1 MNEQRVNLLLV
12 DDVDENLFA
21 LEAILEPLGE
31 NLVRASSG
39 EEALRALLH
48 QEFACILLDVQM
60 PGLDGFETAE
70 LIKRRERTKHIPII
84 FLTAISKDEQHVFR
98 GYTAGAV
105 DYMFK
110 PFEPEVLRSKVGVF
124 IELHRKNAEL
134 QRQGAL
140 LRESELAEERRVS
153 EERYRQLADAMP
165 QIVWTSDRSGKANYY
180 NRRWFEYTGM
190 APEEA
195 DEAAWLRVVHPD
207 DLAQAIERRAET
219 LSSGDVFEV
228 EYRFRAADGSYR
240 WHLGRAIPSR
250 DDAGEIE
257 FWIGTATDIHDHKR
271 TEVAQQFLLETGAVL
286 ASSLDSVS
294 SLHAVAQ
301 AAVPTVADWC
311 AVHVIEEGELRQLAL
326 AHVDPQKLLFAE
338 EVARRYPNGPSSHP
352 ARRVIESGTPELR
365 REVADSTLEAV
376 AQDELHLDLL
386 RELGLRS
393 YMCVPLA
400 VRDNVLGAITFV
412 TAESGRVY
420 DEADLGFA
428 EELARRAATAVE
440 NARLYEQAEEQAR
453 AARVLGAV
461 GDAVVLVDN
470 GGVVRLWNRAAE
482 HITGVATA
490 DILGRPI
497 ADVVGAWPEIEPRIP
512 VSDDPGESA
521 ARAETIPVEVGGREL
536 WVSGSGVRV
545 EEGTIYAFR
554 DFTEERALEQMKS
567 DFVATVSHE
576 LRTPLAAIYGAALT
590 VRRQDLEL
598 DENLQAHL
606 LAVIADESARLAQIV
621 EDLLLASH
629 LDSGRLQVALEECDA
644 YALTRAVIDVAET
657 HRPANV
663 SLELDAPDGLPPV
676 RADPEQLRQVIS
688 NLVDNAIKYSPAGG
702 PVRVRLE
709 PDDGIVRL
717 TVSDTGLGIPHH
729 EQRRIF
735 EKFYRLDPDM
745 TRGIG
750 GTGLGLYIVREL
762 VRRFNGRIWVESSE
776 GKGSTFFVELHAA
789 EGSRPH
795 PSTAA
800 ASA

>member
-1 MNEQRVNLLLV
+1 VTDERVSLLLV

-21 LEAILEPLGE
+21 LEAILEPLGQD
-31 NLVRASSG
+31 LVRARSG
-39 EEALRALLH
+39 EEALRALLE

-134 QRQGAL
+134 QRQGEL
-140 LRESELAEERRVS
+140 LRERELAEERRVS

-165 QIVWTSDRSGKANYY
+165 QIVWTSDRSGKATYY

-190 APEEA
+190 SPDEA
-195 DEAAWLRVVHPD
+195 DEEAWLRVVHPD
-207 DLAQAIERRAET
+207 DVARAIERRTDT
-219 LSSGDVFEV
+219 LSTGAVFEV
-228 EYRFRAADGSYR
+228 EYRFRAGDGSYR
-240 WHLGRAIPSR
+240 WHLGRAIPTR
-250 DDAGEIE
+250 NEAGEIE

-271 TEVAQQFLLETGAVL
+271 IEEAQQFLLEAGGLL
-286 ASSLDSVS
+286 ASSLDSFS
-294 SLHAVAQ
+294 SLRAVAR
-301 AAVPTVADWC
+301 AAVPRVADWC
-311 AVHVIEEGELRQLAL
+311 AVHLVEDGELRELAL
-326 AHVDPQKLLFAE
+326 VHVDPQKILFAE
-338 EVARRYPNGPSSHP
+338 ELTSRYPDGPSSHP
-352 ARRVIESGTPELR
+352 AQRVLETGTSELR
-365 REVADSTLEAV
+365 RDIADSTLEAV
-376 AQDELHLDLL
+376 AQDDLHLGLL

-400 VRDNVLGAITFV
+400 VRDTVLGAITFV
-412 TAESGRVY
+412 TAESGRAY
-420 DEADLGFA
+420 DDADLGFA

-470 GGVVRLWNRAAE
+470 TGVVRLWNRAAE
-482 HITGVATA
+482 QITGVPTG
-490 DILGRPI
+490 DVLGRPI
-497 ADVVGAWPEIEPRIP
+497 ADVVHAWPEIEPRIP
-512 VSDDPGESA
+512 VTDDPGESA
-521 ARAETIPVEVGGREL
+521 ARAETMPVEVGGREI

-545 EEGTIYAFR
+545 EEGTVYAFR
-554 DFTEERALEQMKS
+554 DLTEERALEQMKS

-590 VRRQDLEL
+590 VRREDLEL
-598 DENLQAHL
+598 DADMQSHL
-606 LAVIADESARLAQIV
+606 LSVIAEESARLAQIV

-629 LDSGRLQVALEECDA
+629 LDSGRLHVSLEECDA
-644 YALTRAVIDVAET
+644 HELTRGVIEAAET
-657 HRPANV
+657 HLPQNV
-663 SLELDAPDGLPPV
+663 SLELDVAEGLPRV
-676 RADPEQLRQVIS
+676 QADPEQLRQVIS
-688 NLVDNAIKYSPAGG
+688 NLVDNAIKYSPGGG
-702 PVRVRLE
+702 PVRVRLGPE
-709 PDDGIVRL
+709 NGMVRL
-717 TVSDTGLGIPHH
+717 AVSDTGLGIPHH

-762 VRRFNGRIWVESSE
+762 VRRFDGRIWVESAE
-776 GKGSTFFVELHAA
+776 GKGSTFFVELRAGA
-789 EGSRPH
+789 GSRPQRS
-795 PSTAA
+795 PAA